1 MRADTA
7 KRLHDALTACSKL
20 QSFIAGADLMMYES
34 SDLIRS
40 ASERQ
45 LEILGEALNQARQ
58 HDPSLI
64 DQIPHVRSIIGM
76 RNRIAHGYDDVRDEI
91 VWDTLQND
99 IPPLEQA
106 LEAMLRDTFPST
118 PMSDH

>member
-1 MRADTA
+1 MRAETA
-7 KRLHDALTACSKL
+7 KRLHDALTACSKI
-20 QSFIAGADLMMYES
+20 QSFIAGGDLVTYES

-45 LEILGEALNQARQ
+45 LEILGEALNQARR
-58 HDPSLI
+58 HDPALI

-99 IPPLEQA
+99 IPRLKRSPDA
-106 LEAMLRDTFPST
+106 LLNTAS
-118 PMSDH
+118 